1 MKYVFLFSVTLVLSA
16 CKPHDPDLEKSI
28 FRPDPAYPELPQ
40 YSEWGYNT
48 FGAFYD
54 RQAFVFINNEIPIR
68 VLQDTVTSFVFSGR
82 KGNSYSYYYGG
93 PKFSVTF
100 KFGGLNPLTF
110 EDLVSLDQVTMDLTS
125 SDSKVEVNDIT
136 VQTVKV
142 LAGTFRVNRAQR
154 LFVDDKLE
162 EVILSGEFEFQG
174 LIDNVPVSVSNG
186 RFDVGINSG
195 NFFRY

>member
-1 MKYVFLFSVTLVLSA
+1 M
-16 CKPHDPDLEKSI
+16 
-28 FRPDPAYPELPQ
+28 
-40 YSEWGYNT
+40 
-48 FGAFYD
+48 
-54 RQAFVFINNEIPIR
+54 
-68 VLQDTVTSFVFSGR
+68 
-82 KGNSYSYYYGG
+82 
-93 PKFSVTF
+93 
-100 KFGGLNPLTF
+100 TF
-110 EDLVSLDQVTMDLTS
+110 EDLVSLDQLTMDLTS
-125 SDSKVEVNDIT
+125 SNSKVEIT
-136 VQTVKV
+136 DYPLQTVKV